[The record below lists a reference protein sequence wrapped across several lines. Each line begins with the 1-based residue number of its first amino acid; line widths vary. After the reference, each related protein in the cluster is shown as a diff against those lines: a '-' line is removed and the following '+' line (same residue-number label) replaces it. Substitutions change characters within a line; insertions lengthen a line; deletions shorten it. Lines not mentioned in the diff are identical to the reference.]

1 MLRAVIFDFDDVI
14 VQTEHLKAVSY
25 AQAISHLCPVMVDQ
39 RAIESVFADCITAA
53 RSQEDDPCICTIS
66 EPDVMETYKE
76 MVGSSR
82 HDMASAMVKRFS
94 LEPFLMPYVGQ
105 SGVDEPWQALIKVR
119 MPIYESILEDTE
131 LLRDSQWPHNVAL
144 LHAVKAKNLSTALAT
159 MSERRHVLKI
169 LDAIGLTDSFECIV
183 TGEDVSH
190 GKPDPEIYR
199 LVSQRLNI
207 PPSQC
212 LVIEDSLSGIKAGLT
227 AGMWV
232 IAVTTPF
239 SKDKVLAA
247 NILNRQWVVDD
258 PNLLPAIFERML
270 QERTLDVLR

>member
-1 MLRAVIFDFDDVI
+1 MIRAVIFDFDDVI

-39 RAIESVFADCITAA
+39 RAIESVFAECITAA
-53 RSQEDDPCICTIS
+53 RSQEDDACICTIS

-82 HDMASAMVKRFS
+82 HDMASAMVKHFG
-94 LEPFLMPYVGQ
+94 LEPFLIPYMEQ
-105 SGVDEPWQALIKVR
+105 SGVHEPWQALIKVR
-119 MPIYESILEDTE
+119 MPIYESILEDTK
-131 LLRDSQWPHNVAL
+131 LIRDSQWSHNVAL
-144 LHAVKAKNLSTALAT
+144 LNAVKVRNLSAALAT

-169 LDAIGLTDSFECIV
+169 LDAIGLTDSFDCIV

-199 LVSQRLNI
+199 LVSQRLSI

-212 LVIEDSLSGIKAGLT
+212 LVIEDSPSGIKAGLS

-239 SKDKVLAA
+239 SRDKVLAA
-247 NILNRQWVVDD
+247 DIIDKQWVVNN
-258 PNLLPAIFERML
+258 PNNLPDIFDRML
-270 QERTLDVLR
+270 QERTLDVTR